1 MRWPRGIAVPA
12 AALLLVACTAPPA
25 LAQWASVARMV
36 YVGSEAAERVRLQQL
51 TDTASD
57 SAPDPTF
64 LFRSASS
71 LSRRV
76 ERNRR
81 VELSLIAPEWRTVYN
96 SAIPYSPNNGA
107 LWAGRGTSA
116 LATAGVRMHVG
127 PVRVIVAPEITTSEN
142 RPFQVIPYP
151 AGGGTAARSVWANPF
166 HPSPSSIDLPYRF
179 GDQPRQRTTAGQSS
193 VSVDLPWLT
202 TGVATENLWWG
213 PGTNNAIVLSNNAE
227 GFPHAFVQTRDGID
241 TPIGRFD
248 AQWITGVLRESDF
261 FDRDSTNNRRTISG
275 VIAVWTPSFDRRLSI
290 GAARTVTAPV
300 TGRSLDPTAAVDVFT
315 RVGQPNTKA
324 DHVAIGARP
333 DQLLSVFG
341 RFVFPGAGA
350 EAYVEWARF
359 AEPTSV
365 RDLIEYPGHSQGY
378 TVGLQW
384 ARAVSRLGTLRLAAE
399 ATQLEPDASIR
410 VRPVATSYT
419 SRAMPQG
426 YTHRGQVL
434 GAAIGPGSSSQAVSA
449 DLFGAH
455 FRVGGFAGR
464 IRWDNATLWEPIVP
478 QVKLEDISLL
488 GGVRASV
495 TVRGVRLLAEYTATA
510 RLDYLYQDKVTDYA
524 RGTHGGVDIGN
535 RTLSVS
541 LSTHVGR

>member
-1 MRWPRGIAVPA
+1 MRWPRGIAVPG
-12 AALLLVACTAPPA
+12 AALLLIACTARPA

-36 YVGSEAAERVRLQQL
+36 YVGSEAAERGRLQQL
-51 TDTASD
+51 TDT
-57 SAPDPTF
+57 APDPTF

-81 VELSLIAPEWRTVYN
+81 VELSLIAPELRTVYN
-96 SAIPYSPNNGA
+96 SAIPNSPNNGA
-107 LWAGRGTSA
+107 LWAGRGTSS
-116 LATAGVRMHVG
+116 LATAGVRLHVG

-151 AGGGTAARSVWANPF
+151 QGGAAARSVWANPF

-179 GDQPRQRTTAGQSS
+179 GDQQRQRTTAGQSS
-193 VSVDLPWLT
+193 VSVDVPWLT

-275 VIAVWTPSFDRRLSI
+275 VIAVWTPVFDRRLSI

-324 DHVAIGARP
+324 DYVAIGARP

-384 ARAVSRLGTLRLAAE
+384 SRAVPRMGTFRLATE

-410 VRPVATSYT
+410 ARPVATSYT

-434 GAAIGPGSSSQAVSA
+434 GAAIGPGSSSQALSA
-449 DLFGAH
+449 DLFGAR
-455 FRVGGFAGR
+455 FRVGGFGGR

-495 TVRGVRLLAEYTATA
+495 TLRGVRLLAEYTATA

-524 RGTHGGVDIGN
+524 RGTHGGVDIDN